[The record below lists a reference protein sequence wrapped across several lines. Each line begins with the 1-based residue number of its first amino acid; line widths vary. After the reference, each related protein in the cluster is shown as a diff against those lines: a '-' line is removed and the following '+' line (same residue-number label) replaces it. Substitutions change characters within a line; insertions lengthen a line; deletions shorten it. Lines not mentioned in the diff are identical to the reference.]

1 MKSGAVIRCEIA
13 ALVYLRIPLYWF
25 LGREKVRRKC
35 TGYVV
40 GHNSGKRWCSTY
52 ELRFIAVRPI
62 K

>member
-52 ELRFIAVRPI
+52 EL
-62 K
+62 